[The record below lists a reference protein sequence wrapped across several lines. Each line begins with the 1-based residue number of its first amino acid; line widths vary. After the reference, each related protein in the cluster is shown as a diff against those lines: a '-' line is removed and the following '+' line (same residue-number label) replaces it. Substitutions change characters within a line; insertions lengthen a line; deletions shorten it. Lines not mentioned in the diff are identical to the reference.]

1 MSDEK
6 LKKNLQNYK
15 DSDGLLIS
23 MKALAGD
30 FFKELKDTNENEL
43 KEALEAKM
51 NAMYENFS
59 EQNLISAKNLKNAM
73 EGINQALVSAKEEEL
88 YELIDKKDE
97 LARAIESKREEI
109 KRRLKIS
116 FEAAENVISS
126 KEFSEKN
133 EILELL
139 NNAIIRETRML
150 GILKESAM
158 NAFLTTI
165 ERGED
170 VGDTALAIAKNM
182 TYVGIIGGEFSKERI
197 LEISKAIVT
206 AACEVANE
214 GHIFAKELVYGAVNG
229 SKEGISR
236 AIERLRENSKFAPD
250 ELKLNSELI
259 SLKNIDQGFISML
272 RELEPKLEGVAK
284 NEIEKLLD
292 TELDTNFAK
301 LRRISDQA
309 SEQILARIEELKA
322 NSSMLELMNAA
333 NDKIGALKQEINE
346 RSKKLKLNFD
356 AGEKLEGIRQDIAE
370 LEKKAS
376 EKLEDI
382 KQLNIKIEAKKFG
395 DRAYKAAKDFLA
407 GIKKEKE

>member
-1 MSDEK
+1 
-6 LKKNLQNYK
+6 
-15 DSDGLLIS
+15 
-23 MKALAGD
+23 
-30 FFKELKDTNENEL
+30 
-43 KEALEAKM
+43 
-51 NAMYENFS
+51 
-59 EQNLISAKNLKNAM
+59 
-73 EGINQALVSAKEEEL
+73 
-88 YELIDKKDE
+88 
-97 LARAIESKREEI
+97 
-109 KRRLKIS
+109 
-116 FEAAENVISS
+116 
-126 KEFSEKN
+126 
-133 EILELL
+133 
-139 NNAIIRETRML
+139 
-150 GILKESAM
+150 
-158 NAFLTTI
+158 
-165 ERGED
+165 
-170 VGDTALAIAKNM
+170 
-182 TYVGIIGGEFSKERI
+182 
-197 LEISKAIVT
+197 
-206 AACEVANE
+206 
-214 GHIFAKELVYGAVNG
+214 
-229 SKEGISR
+229 
-236 AIERLRENSKFAPD
+236 
-250 ELKLNSELI
+250 
-259 SLKNIDQGFISML
+259 ML